1 MTKKNTSITS
11 TLRPLA
17 LPPLSLYVHIPW
29 CERKCPYC
37 DFNSHTT
44 QHQIPEALYID
55 CLVKDI
61 EQQLTHIQNRKV
73 SSVFFGG
80 GTPSLFSGSGIA
92 SILSR
97 INDHIDFA
105 PDIEITLEAN
115 PGTTEQKRFREYL
128 KAGVNRLSIGI
139 QSLNDSQL
147 NALGRIHDSQ
157 QAISAVKAAKSEG
170 FDNFNLDLMHGL
182 PNQTLEQA
190 IDDLAQAVQLGA
202 KHLSWYQL
210 TIEKNT
216 AFYKQ
221 PPTLPHNDLL
231 ADIESEGFKL
241 LAREGYQQ
249 YEISAFATENHQ
261 SKHNLNYWRFGDYI
275 GIGAGAHSKIT
286 HASTNTIIRNQ
297 KTRLPDDYMDHLSKT
312 IKTTDESAGLWRTVE
327 TSALPLEFMMN
338 CLRLVDGVPSVYFQR
353 YTGLPLQEIEG
364 ALTRLRAQNLMAES
378 SERIAS
384 TELGRRFLNNALEE
398 FMA

>member
-11 TLRPLA
+11 ALRPLA

-55 CLVKDI
+55 CLVRDI
-61 EQQLTHIQNRKV
+61 KQQLTHIQNRKV

-221 PPTLPHNDLL
+221 PPILPHNDLL

-261 SKHNLNYWRFGDYI
+261 SKHNLNYWCFGDYI

-286 HASTNTIIRNQ
+286 HAPTNTIIRNQ

-364 ALTRLRAQNLMAES
+364 ALTRLRAQNLIAES